1 MNLTSSEI
9 GRLGEIATL
18 YEVAGYPKPGNVHRT
33 QNFKNMYFEDFL
45 VSSVVIKDNLEQV
58 AQKTFKCYPN
68 SLNEVNLVKTY

>member
-45 VSSVVIKDNLEQV
+45 VKILKSLQ
-58 AQKTFKCYPN
+58 N
-68 SLNEVNLVKTY
+68 SEY